1 MRKEKKRM
9 RGALNVFLS
18 LVLAAGLLPVM
29 PAAAAADE
37 PATAELGSV
46 HVIVENTT
54 CPAPDAAWTGTLV
67 DTTVAL
73 AADST
78 MMNLNQIQIH
88 RRG

>member
-1 MRKEKKRM
+1 MQKEKKRM

-29 PAAAAADE
+29 PAAALADE

-46 HVIVENTT
+46 HVTVENTT
-54 CPAPDAAWTGTLV
+54 FTAPVDGEAPAWTGKLV

-78 MMNLNQIQIH
+78 MMS
-88 RRG
+88 

>member
-1 MRKEKKRM
+1 MQKEKKRM

-29 PAAAAADE
+29 PGAASADE
-37 PATAELGSV
+37 PAAADLGSV
-46 HVIVENTT
+46 HVTVENTT
-54 CPAPDAAWTGTLV
+54 FTAPVDNEAPAWTGKLV

-78 MMNLNQIQIH
+78 MMS
-88 RRG
+88 